1 MVVTSSDGEQALS
14 RLYSTLR
21 LSGMSLA
28 TRAPARLLAT
38 VAAVVLLVV
47 ASAASAGPARAG
59 SPPNRL
65 DDNTGN
71 LLARA
76 AVNTLVTLPPFT
88 PFFLPVPPL
97 LPPPIGPLSGRVLD
111 HPSIF
116 NVFWD
121 DNWDDHHSGAFST
134 GSIDNMTRSLVGS
147 RYFDFA
153 SQYGVGSASF
163 DGSNTSGG
171 FFNPC
176 PDTPGSTTNFISIL
190 AFIECEASLLPTG
203 VPSPGG
209 NSLYVVYLPLGTTI
223 DNFGINKSCDS
234 FGAYH
239 FMGTAITLLG
249 GREFPFAVIPLDC
262 AHGTAD
268 GLSELVSHEVI
279 EASTDPNVVMGW
291 IDNSKFSLTNIQP
304 LFTEGEAADICEQGV
319 GDAATPPVRLDN
331 GLLVATY
338 WSNRDNACVPIT
350 HTFHLDETGL
360 PATVPHQAV
369 FDGSTVSLPF
379 DTIVDDGT
387 THSYSFPTP
396 VNDPSPGTR
405 YVTSEPPASF
415 AVTANFSK
423 TAVYTT
429 QHFLTVQAQPPAA
442 AALDATLT
450 PSAWENAGSTVP
462 ITTDALIVAGIGNCF
477 RFDHWSGDASGTST
491 STTVLMNGPKTA
503 IANYITGCPT
513 TTTVTSSPNPSLFG
527 QPVNFTATVTA
538 PPGAGTPT
546 GSVTFF
552 DGANE
557 LGTATLTAGGTATL
571 TIAALQGGSH
581 TITAD
586 YAGDGGFLPSSG
598 TLTHVVTFT
607 SCVTT
612 LRVGPLTIGS
622 GEAVCITGMVVGPV
636 TVNPGG
642 ALSVSGGNITGPLT
656 STGATA
662 ISICASTGTGPIS
675 ISGTSGLLLI
685 GDGGDD
691 GTPAC
696 TANTVNGGV
705 TLTGNLGGLELGGNT
720 IHGPVTLSNN
730 TGTGQILEHGTL
742 PPPEVEG
749 NQMVGPLRCDGNTP
763 APIDDGLPNSVI
775 GPKLGQCGAPGF

>member
-1 MVVTSSDGEQALS
+1 
-14 RLYSTLR
+14 
-21 LSGMSLA
+21 MSLEG
-28 TRAPARLLAT
+28 RAPVRLLAT
-38 VAAVVLLVV
+38 AAALVVVVLAPAV
-47 ASAASAGPARAG
+47 SAGPARAG
-59 SPPNRL
+59 TPPNRL

-71 LLARA
+71 LVARL
-76 AVNTLVTLPPFT
+76 AVNSLVTLPPFT

-111 HPSIF
+111 NPSIY

-121 DNWDDHHSGAFST
+121 DNWNDHHSGAFST

-153 SQYGVGSASF
+153 AQYGVGSASF

-190 AFIECEASLLPTG
+190 GFIECEVSLLPTG

-209 NSLYVVYLPLGTTI
+209 NSLYVVYLPRGTTI

-262 AHGTAD
+262 ANGTAD

-279 EASTDPNVVMGW
+279 EASTDPNVVLGW
-291 IDNSKFSLTNIQP
+291 IDNSKFSLTDIQP
-304 LFTEGEAADICEQGV
+304 LFTEGEAADICEPGV
-319 GDAATPPVRLDN
+319 GDVPTPAVRLDN

-338 WSNRDNACVPIT
+338 WSNADNACVPIT

-360 PATVPHQAV
+360 PATVAHSAV
-369 FDGSTVSLPF
+369 FDGGTVSLPF

-387 THSYSFPTP
+387 SHSYSFPSP

-405 YVTSEPPASF
+405 YVTSEPPATIV
-415 AVTANFSK
+415 VTANFSK
-423 TAVYTT
+423 TAQYTT
-429 QHFLTVQAQPPAA
+429 QHFLTVQALPAAA
-442 AALDATLT
+442 AALDTTLT
-450 PSAWENAGSTVP
+450 PSAWEDAGTTVP
-462 ITTDALIVAGIGNCF
+462 LTTDALIVAGPGSCF

-491 STTVLMNGPKTA
+491 STTVLMNAPKSAT
-503 IANYITGCPT
+503 ANYVTGCPT

-527 QPVNFTATVTA
+527 QAVNLTATVAA

-557 LGTATLTAGGTATL
+557 LGTVALTAGNATL

-581 TITAD
+581 TITAR
-586 YAGDGGFLPSSG
+586 YPGDGGFLPSSG
-598 TLTHVVTFT
+598 TLTQVVTFT
-607 SCVTT
+607 SCVTGT
-612 LRVGPLTIGS
+612 RVGPLTIGS

-636 TVNPGG
+636 TVNAGG
-642 ALSVSGGNITGPLT
+642 ALSVSGGRVIGPLT
-656 STGATA
+656 TTGATA
-662 ISICASTGTGPIS
+662 ISICAATMTGAIS
-675 ISGTSGLLLI
+675 VSGTTGLLLI

-696 TANTVNGGV
+696 TANTINGPL
-705 TLTGNLGGLELGGNT
+705 TLTGNQGGLEVGGNT

-730 TGTGQILEHGTL
+730 TGTGAIPEHGTL

-749 NQMVGPLRCDGNTP
+749 NQIVGPLRCDGNTP
-763 APIDDGLPNSVI
+763 PPINDGLPNSVI
-775 GPKLGQCGAPGF
+775 GPKLGQCGATNF